1 MGVNDLN
8 LLKSWNPNLLKN
20 KQKIWK
26 ERELLKEED
35 LKIKEL
41 NKELAQGTNDR
52 MIDNTTKSKNK
63 GLSWMYESSITD
75 NKNDKKSASDTV
87 GAYSLYDKKQNN
99 QSNKKV
105 LSLKDKQ
112 QRMISN
118 DKKVTKPITTNKNNR
133 QKTGNFNKLRNED
146 PMANLSNN
154 KKSRKKM
161 SKLSLEDPMS
171 KFK

>member
-41 NKELAQGTNDR
+41 NKELAQGTNDST
-52 MIDNTTKSKNK
+52 IHNTTKSKNK

-75 NKNDKKSASDTV
+75 NKNDKKSES
-87 GAYSLYDKKQNN
+87 
-99 QSNKKV
+99 
-105 LSLKDKQ
+105 
-112 QRMISN
+112 
-118 DKKVTKPITTNKNNR
+118 
-133 QKTGNFNKLRNED
+133 
-146 PMANLSNN
+146 
-154 KKSRKKM
+154 
-161 SKLSLEDPMS
+161 
-171 KFK
+171 